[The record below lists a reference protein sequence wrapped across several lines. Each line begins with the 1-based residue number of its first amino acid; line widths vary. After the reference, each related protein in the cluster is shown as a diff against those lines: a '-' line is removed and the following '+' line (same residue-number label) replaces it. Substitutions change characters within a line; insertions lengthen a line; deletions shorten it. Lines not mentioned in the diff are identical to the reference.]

1 MSTSTPATTRTIHL
15 AGDST
20 VAPGPLDDTGV
31 AGWGA
36 ALHEY
41 VDLPVANRAI
51 GGATTASFV
60 ADGRWRAT
68 LDAIE
73 PGDLV
78 LIQFGHNDQKEES
91 LDAEGGYR
99 ANLARFVAQV
109 GDRGGRPVLLTSVE
123 RCLFTDA
130 GELRVSHG
138 PYPRAVRR
146 LARDADVPLI
156 DLTVFTRWLYQHLGP
171 AGSER
176 LFGHRNPD
184 DGSPDHTHFGAAG
197 ARTVAAYV
205 AQEFR
210 AILGLDDDVAPL
222 GSWTHR
228 P

>member
-1 MSTSTPATTRTIHL
+1 MRILL

-20 VAPGPLDDTGV
+20 VAPGPLDDSGV

-41 VDLPVANRAI
+41 VDIPIQNRAI
-51 GGATTASFV
+51 GGATTASFI
-60 ADGRWRAT
+60 AEGRWQAT

-78 LIQFGHNDQKEES
+78 LIQFGHNDQKEAA

-99 ANLARFVAQV
+99 ANLRDFVGAV
-109 GDRGGRPVLLTSVE
+109 RERGARPVLLTSVE
-123 RCLFTDA
+123 RCRFEGDRL
-130 GELRVSHG
+130 LVSHG

-146 LARDADVPLI
+146 LAHELDVPLI
-156 DLTVFTRWLYQHLGP
+156 DLTVFTRWLYQDLGP
-171 AGSER
+171 KESLR

-184 DGSPDHTHFGAAG
+184 DGSLDRTHFGAAG

-205 AQEFR
+205 AEELR
-210 AILGLDDDVAPL
+210 AIRGLDDDGAPAGVW
-222 GSWTHR
+222 GSH